1 MCVLGRCPGV
11 GRSGEVQENAGVRG
25 GDRQSS
31 CSWND
36 DDADAGTGVQVPAC
50 SASDFALVY
59 GARPLP
65 SRHLSGFGW
74 SDDTEA
80 LQYYGQIEG
89 TAIQ

>member
-1 MCVLGRCPGV
+1 MLGQCPGV
-11 GRSGEVQENAGVRG
+11 ERSDEVPENAGVPG

-31 CSWND
+31 CSWNG
-36 DDADAGTGVQVPAC
+36 DDADAGTGVQVPVC

-80 LQYYGQIEG
+80 LQYYEQIEDR
-89 TAIQ
+89 AIL